1 MGLIL
6 PEFNL
11 KPNTSTVKGSMCVPV
26 VLDARGIYNIY
37 IGKNIVNRYEYNSLP
52 SFISIKIIIA
62 DELSKN
68 PRLKSI
74 YSVPSQ
80 RELFM
85 CPEDGDKNISWK
97 VSNIIYVIVLHED
110 ELRMLEGS
118 PFDTR
123 KKS

>member
-85 CPEDGDKNISWK
+85 CPEDGDENISWK